1 MSESA
6 ATEGCRYI
14 TPFFRFFF
22 HPTQSNQTMSLPV
35 AFIDGIGG
43 GELMMIMFIV
53 LLLFGADKLPELAR
67 GMGKAM
73 REVKKATS
81 GVEQEIKKAMEE
93 EPASKTLPKPPA
105 TVPQQSPTPIPDKS
119 PPYPPSME

>member
-1 MSESA
+1 
-6 ATEGCRYI
+6 
-14 TPFFRFFF
+14 
-22 HPTQSNQTMSLPV
+22 MSLPV

-43 GELMMIMFIV
+43 GELMMIMFVV

-67 GMGKAM
+67 GMGKTL

-93 EPASKTLPKPPA
+93 EPVNKTLPKPPA
-105 TVPQQSPTPIPDKS
+105 TVAQEPPTPGPGPDKFPS
-119 PPYPPSME
+119 YPPSME

>member
-1 MSESA
+1 
-6 ATEGCRYI
+6 
-14 TPFFRFFF
+14 
-22 HPTQSNQTMSLPV
+22 MSLPA

-43 GELMMIMFIV
+43 GELVMIMFVV

-67 GMGKAM
+67 GMGKTL

-93 EPASKTLPKPPA
+93 EPATKTLPKPA
-105 TVPQQSPTPIPDKS
+105 ASVPQQPPAPAPDKF
-119 PPYPPSME
+119 PTYPPSME